1 MKKILSKPSF
11 LENYDGEQVY
21 SVSICFFCY
30 KCFSSNYCESRQ
42 KPKTFMQSFQFVTV
56 LYVNLFS
63 GLFIV
68 TCCRSFVVR
77 FFTKIQDQIKNPD
90 NSDFSLRKE
99 TMYRPV
105 AMFFFTGRCDPT
117 RRRTKWGRR
126 GESLGGG
133 GGGNFGCLRLNCV
146 QVCSWGAHF
155 KRVSVSQLL
164 GSGGMLPRKSF
175 KFKPSEMAGNAF
187 KTNLVWR
194 KHIFSATKNVAI
206 KKRFLHKTHDTT
218 TTILRTFDLVR

>member
-105 AMFFFTGRCDPT
+105 AMFFFYGEVRSDEETNQMRPKGRVS
-117 RRRTKWGRR
+117 RWR
-126 GESLGGG
+126 G

-175 KFKPSEMAGNAF
+175 KFKPSEMAGSAF

-194 KHIFSATKNVAI
+194 KLIYFQQQ
-206 KKRFLHKTHDTT
+206 KTSP
-218 TTILRTFDLVR
+218 